1 MKPDNRIVTTAG
13 GLHLPRRDLMLAAGA
28 GLAAAWLPA
37 RPALAQANGRP
48 DPKAAEAEGPIVV
61 WHGDQ
66 EADVVKFLQIFTDKT
81 GVKTVQQRLLPGAA
95 VPKLEAE
102 YRTGQV
108 SADTYMTSDAGIMET
123 LRKQGRL
130 LRYVPKEIDAYAPM
144 YRSAEPG
151 WYTSY
156 YINAGPM
163 MYDPR
168 FVKKEEAP
176 KTWTD
181 LLDPAWKEQIGFQN
195 SSAGT
200 SFAFWFVM
208 RDLLPKDFFEK
219 LTLQK
224 PRAYSSSTQIQ
235 QDIERG
241 NLKIGGRVSIFQ
253 YVKAIRSGHPVEA
266 VFPELGTPSVNQVVG
281 IIGATKRPNGSK
293 IFVDFLTSR
302 EGQQLWNDIQGSPS
316 AREDVHVEHVPNI
329 ATTKLLL
336 PTDFDAYQD
345 PKLRREF
352 VAIWNKMTGL

>member
-1 MKPDNRIVTTAG
+1 MTKNTTFSLSG
-13 GLHLPRRDLMLAAGA
+13 TLSRRKLLLAAGA
-28 GLAAAWLPA
+28 GLAASSLP
-37 RPALAQANGRP
+37 RSRALAEASAAP
-48 DPKAAEAEGPIVV
+48 DPKAAAAEGPVVV

-66 EADVVKFLQIFTDKT
+66 EADVVKFLQIFTEKT
-81 GVKTVQQRLLPGAA
+81 GVQTVQQRLLPGAA

-102 YRTGQV
+102 FRTGNV

-123 LRKQGRL
+123 MRKKNRL
-130 LRYVPKEIDAYAPM
+130 VRYVPKEIDAFEPM
-144 YRSAEPG
+144 YRSDEPG

-168 FVKKEEAP
+168 FVKEAEAP
-176 KTWTD
+176 KVWTD
-181 LLDPAWKEQIGFQN
+181 LLDPKWQGQIGFQN
-195 SSAGT
+195 ASAGS

-208 RDLLPKDFFEK
+208 KDLLPKDFFDK

-253 YVKAIRSGHPVEA
+253 YVKAMRAGNPVKA
-266 VFPELGTPSVNQVVG
+266 VFPKLGTPSVNQVVG
-281 IIGATKRPNGSK
+281 IIGGTKRPNGSK
-293 IFVDFLTSR
+293 IFIDFLTSR
-302 EGQQLWNDIQGSPS
+302 EGQQIWNDIQGSPS
-316 AREDVHVEHVPNI
+316 ARKDVSVEHVPNI

-336 PTDFDAYQD
+336 PLKFDEYQD
-345 PKLRREF
+345 PKLRKQF
-352 VAIWNKMTGL
+352 VSIWNKMTGL